1 MFPSPAAGSASHQQE
16 SCEHQQ
22 SHEQQRAR
30 EHDLP
35 RLFCVFVPRFALHV
49 FVCVSSRG
57 VSQQDAE
64 HARAVRDAERRAFV
78 VGAVALRHGRAPSR
92 RSIRHVSQRFLLA
105 RIHFVLSTAVQRHEL
120 STSFRVSFVFF
131 HRTTSFFVSRFASH
145 AHLFFEHV
153 RFADGT
159 RTGVG
164 PRLHPS
170 IQARPAVEVSARR
183 DHGMLRHVQAD
194 VAFETA
200 KVVRFLVLS
209 LLLVR
214 RMRGDVV
221 RHAAVC
227 VR

>member
-16 SCEHQQ
+16 SCEHEQ

-49 FVCVSSRG
+49 FVCVSRRG

-92 RSIRHVSQRFLLA
+92 RSIWHVSQRFLFA

-120 STSFRVSFVFF
+120 SSSFRVSFVVLPSFPS
-131 HRTTSFFVSRFASH
+131 HRIASH

-153 RFADGT
+153 CFAYGT
-159 RTGVG
+159 RTCVG

-194 VAFETA
+194 VAFESA
-200 KVVRFLVLS
+200 KVVRFLVPPLS
-209 LLLVR
+209 LLLMR